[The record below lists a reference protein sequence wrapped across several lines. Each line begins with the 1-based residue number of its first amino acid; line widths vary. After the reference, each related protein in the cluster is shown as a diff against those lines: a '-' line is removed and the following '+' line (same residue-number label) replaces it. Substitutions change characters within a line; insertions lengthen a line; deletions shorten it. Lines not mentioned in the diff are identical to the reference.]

1 MFGYIL
7 PEKPELKIKEY
18 EMFRAYYCG
27 VCKCIGKKYGQIP
40 RMALNYDCTFLA
52 LLLSSFAG
60 MIPEISVER
69 CIAHPLRKRKTVKKN
84 QIIEYASDINVILA
98 YYNFKDKWKDEKS
111 VLGLGGT
118 IALKAAYRKLKR
130 RYPQKCD
137 MIKSYLEQLNKLE
150 KDRCNSIDAAAEP
163 FAKLMEEIMAFEF
176 ESISSDAMKILKWVG
191 YNIGKWIYTLDAY
204 DDIEKDIKNK
214 SYNPLLCQF
223 DYKGE
228 DICEF
233 KSKIKAKVEF
243 SLTYSLGQIANAY
256 ELADTKAKSGIVEN
270 IIYLGMLRKTEQILA
285 K

>member
-1 MFGYIL
+1 
-7 PEKPELKIKEY
+7 
-18 EMFRAYYCG
+18 
-27 VCKCIGKKYGQIP
+27 
-40 RMALNYDCTFLA
+40 
-52 LLLSSFAG
+52 
-60 MIPEISVER
+60 
-69 CIAHPLRKRKTVKKN
+69 
-84 QIIEYASDINVILA
+84 
-98 YYNFKDKWKDEKS
+98 
-111 VLGLGGT
+111 
-118 IALKAAYRKLKR
+118 
-130 RYPQKCD
+130 